1 MTQVNRCLK
10 LTLIVSNVFFAIV
23 GGLII
28 SLALLLQVLTHFNGA
43 ALEGR
48 GTALVMLYVVGTIT
62 MVIAAVGA
70 YGAHRQSRPALIV
83 FLVCMVIGSLLML
96 RVGIPAAAVR
106 PQLEGLMKDTL
117 SQMLPLDAT
126 SQENKDIANGVQEML
141 QCCGLFSYDDWR
153 QNIPDS
159 CLCDG
164 VAQREGKCQT
174 VNYNMLMLQMKK
186 LVYAQPC
193 FPLIA
198 HYVLMMVDVVIGV
211 VFVLAILALLGL
223 TLSSIMIHQLRAAN
237 RPSVVM
243 VVPSIF
249 KAAPP
254 KYQELH
260 NPPVY

>member
-10 LTLIVSNVFFAIV
+10 LTFIVSNVFF
-23 GGLII
+23 
-28 SLALLLQVLTHFNGA
+28 

-106 PQLEGLMKDTL
+106 PQLEGLMRERL
-117 SQMLPLDAT
+117 SQLLPLDAT
-126 SQENKDIANGVQEML
+126 SQENKDVANSVQEML
-141 QCCGLFSYDDWR
+141 KCCGLFSYEDWR

-159 CLCDG
+159 CSCDD
-164 VAQREGKCQT
+164 VAEMEGKCQS
-174 VNYNMLMLQMKK
+174 VNYLMLLQRSR
-186 LVYAQPC
+186 LVFSQPC

-198 HYVLMMVDVVIGV
+198 HYVLMAVDVVIGV

-223 TLSSIMIHQLRAAN
+223 TLSSIIIHQLRAAN

-260 NPPVY
+260 NPPMY